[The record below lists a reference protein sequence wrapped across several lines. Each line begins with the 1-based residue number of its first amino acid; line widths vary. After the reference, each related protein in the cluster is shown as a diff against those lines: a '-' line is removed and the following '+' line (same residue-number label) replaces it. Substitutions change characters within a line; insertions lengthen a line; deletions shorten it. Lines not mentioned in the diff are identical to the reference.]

1 MKGPDPL
8 RKWAIPAGLAAS
20 CLQPPIR
27 TAPAHCPRQKT
38 RVVYWIFLFSPS
50 THSVLTASVAAL
62 MDSLH
67 LSMLISESPNNIIH
81 QTRCRRNGHQQGLMR
96 AGDDGRWRV
105 SQAAQCLSRKK
116 VMGLVDEIRFMQV
129 PSNQPKMQVKKT
141 VICVDIAQAISYL
154 GSSLA

>member
-1 MKGPDPL
+1 MDQAWTWLVALTIHKRL
-8 RKWAIPAGLAAS
+8 SNTAIHLS
-20 CLQPPIR
+20 RRQTVI
-27 TAPAHCPRQKT
+27 HCPSQ
-38 RVVYWIFLFSPS
+38 
-50 THSVLTASVAAL
+50 
-62 MDSLH
+62 SLR
-67 LSMLISESPNNIIH
+67 P
-81 QTRCRRNGHQQGLMR
+81 
-96 AGDDGRWRV
+96 GDRERWRV